1 LQCNRVAGQR
11 FPVRAWHGECIKSE
25 QAVAFFTDIIH
36 HFEVPISIITNNS
49 TQSTRKIFL
58 SFCIDHHIHV
68 DWSTV
73 AHPRTNGQVE
83 RANDL
88 ILQGLK
94 PRVFNELNKFGIR
107 WLTELSSVIQ
117 SLRTTSSWATWF
129 TPFFL
134 AYGVEVVLP
143 IDLEHGSLSMSI
155 QRKQQPGQ
163 P

>member
-1 LQCNRVAGQR
+1 M
-11 FPVRAWHGECIKSE
+11 
-25 QAVAFFTDIIH
+25 
-36 HFEVPISIITNNS
+36 
-49 TQSTRKIFL
+49 
-58 SFCIDHHIHV
+58 
-68 DWSTV
+68 
-73 AHPRTNGQVE
+73 
-83 RANDL
+83 

-134 AYGVEVVLP
+134 AYGVEAVLP
-143 IDLEHGSLSMSI
+143 IDLEHGSPSMSI